1 MLSMMAR
8 GFFSE
13 SSLLILPIVALFI
26 FMAVFT
32 LVTIRILRAD
42 KESIHLLADLPFAD
56 EKSRETSADW
66 GTRL

>member
-8 GFFSE
+8 GFFSD

-32 LVTIRILRAD
+32 IVTVRVLRTD
-42 KESIHLLADLPFAD
+42 KKSIHLLADLPFAD
-56 EKSRETSADW
+56 EKSRETSAS
-66 GTRL
+66 RRIQS